1 MMTKFE
7 STLQKSASLHKR
19 LCPKQVLGVRM
30 GMYAGE
36 ILGLNLPRA
45 DKRLLVIAETDGC
58 LLDGI
63 FAATGCWPGR
73 RTLRIED
80 YGKVAAT
87 FVDTQTGKAA
97 RILPRSN
104 SRELA
109 ILSQNEIKNNW
120 EAYLAGYQQLPTNE
134 LLNYQSVCLSTPLE
148 SIISKEGLKAA
159 CSQCGDEIINQ
170 REVIQNGITFCR
182 ACAGSA
188 YYVDASSASAI
199 APNTPARPPNSA
211 GTM

>member
-1 MMTKFE
+1 MTKFE

-134 LLNYQSVCLSTPLE
+134 LLNYQFVCLSTPLE

-188 YYVDASSASAI
+188 YYVDANSASAI

>member
-1 MMTKFE
+1 MTKFE